1 MTDLLWQQLKLNV
14 QLTFKV
20 SLWLSSICFFTLQR
34 AFSHLS
40 QILMCYWVS
49 NSIKATPDWRDWSAR
64 SLVICARAEASS
76 SILLIR
82 ECWIV
87 HELENRPSFYW
98 SSQAIRLWPGWVRSA
113 VFGTSKGCSVSVSC
127 GSGDIT
133 KPRGTRLLFKHS
145 LDPDLMPTCKIKDVL
160 SPKSNL
166 GDEFEWQLSAVLLSP
181 GDNKSCLVR
190 GGPDPQSVSSE

>member
-1 MTDLLWQQLKLNV
+1 M
-14 QLTFKV
+14 
-20 SLWLSSICFFTLQR
+20 
-34 AFSHLS
+34 
-40 QILMCYWVS
+40 
-49 NSIKATPDWRDWSAR
+49 
-64 SLVICARAEASS
+64 
-76 SILLIR
+76 
-82 ECWIV
+82 
-87 HELENRPSFYW
+87 
-98 SSQAIRLWPGWVRSA
+98 
-113 VFGTSKGCSVSVSC
+113 SVSC

-181 GDNKSCLVR
+181 GDNKSRLVR